1 MSDQGKDTM
10 ISSKEIFEK
19 TGISRATLNNYIK
32 LGILPRPIVK
42 RAGAAQQGAKKIG
55 FFPEEVLDRIARVKQ
70 LKRSGFTMDRIARK
84 LSASIPE
91 KTSYKF
97 PERRSLETVEQRA
110 QVISDT
116 YPEKSELNLSI
127 RDLDTPA
134 YLINHNFEIEWI
146 NSQAEELVLH
156 SKVSSISESEQ
167 RNIFKLF
174 FGWEFQDQV
183 RNWRECIAAHF
194 TFLKSRISRELLNDL
209 FKGIA
214 VREVEV
220 LGDIYDRTDGGSTA
234 MATASPVTL
243 AMKDGSTR
251 PFQIHTMSFREGTF
265 VVYIEADSLNDSV
278 LRLLTQRS
286 RVIRELLAQ
295 RMPSLVSLCVLVA
308 DLQDSARISA
318 ELPPEEYFELI
329 NGLWQTV
336 RSSFEK
342 YGGIHGRHVGDG
354 MLYYFVKK
362 PGTNYVMNAID
373 CALELR
379 RSMHEFS
386 RQWKVRKNWDN
397 ELILNIAIN
406 EGQVFFGA
414 IHSASDVEFT
424 ALGDSI
430 NSTGRLADFA
440 RNGSIWTT
448 KNVIGKLEP
457 EDRAGLRYGVRRQQ
471 REGTVFIAKSF
482 SRVVDLVDKKDPR
495 ASHFMDIATI
505 PITEVV
511 EKKS

>member
-1 MSDQGKDTM
+1 MADQDNDTM
-10 ISSKEIFEK
+10 VSSKEIFEK

-55 FFPEEVLDRIARVKQ
+55 FFPVEVLDRVAKVKQ
-70 LKRSGFTMDRIARK
+70 LKRSGHTMDSIARK
-84 LSASIPE
+84 LAAPSPE
-91 KTSYKF
+91 KTSYPF
-97 PERRSLETVEQRA
+97 PERRTREK
-110 QVISDT
+110 
-116 YPEKSELNLSI
+116 PEPAEPMPAREPGAELNLSI

-146 NSQAEELVLH
+146 NRPAEELVLH

-174 FGWEFQDQV
+174 FSWQFQDQV

-194 TFLKSRISRELLNDL
+194 TFLKPRISRELLTDL

-214 VREVEV
+214 GREVEV
-220 LGDIYDRTDGGSTA
+220 LGDIYDRTGESSAA
-234 MATASPVTL
+234 MATASPLTL
-243 AMKDGSTR
+243 AMRDGSTR
-251 PFQIHTMSFREGTF
+251 AYRIHTMSFREGIF
-265 VVYIEADSLNDSV
+265 VVYVAEENPDDSV
-278 LRLLTQRS
+278 MRLLTQRS

-308 DLQDSARISA
+308 DLQDSVRISA

-342 YGGIHGRHVGDG
+342 YGGIHGRHIGDG

-362 PGTNYVMNAID
+362 SGTNYLMNAID

-386 RQWKVRKNWDN
+386 RQWKIRKNWDN

-448 KNVIGKLEP
+448 KNVIGKLQP
-457 EDRAGLRYGVRRQQ
+457 GDRAGLRYGVRRRQ
-471 REGTVFIAKSF
+471 REGTVFIPKSF

>member
-1 MSDQGKDTM
+1 M

-42 RAGAAQQGAKKIG
+42 RAGAGQQGAKKIG
-55 FFPEEVLDRIARVKQ
+55 FFPRGVLDRIDRVKQ
-70 LKRSGFTMDRIARK
+70 LKRSGFTMDSIARQ
-84 LSASIPE
+84 LSGTISREATPGKAPYE
-91 KTSYKF
+91 L
-97 PERRSLETVEQRA
+97 PERRSLETLEQRT
-110 QVISDT
+110 QVVADT
-116 YPEKSELNLSI
+116 SAGKPELNLSI

-146 NSQAEELVLH
+146 NSQAEDMVLH
-156 SKVSSISESEQ
+156 SKVGSISESEQ

-174 FGWEFQDQV
+174 FNWEFQDQV

-194 TFLKSRISRELLNDL
+194 SFLKSRISRELLTDL

-214 VREVEV
+214 AREIKV
-220 LGDIYDRTDGGSTA
+220 LSDLYDRVDGTTAA

-243 AMKDGSTR
+243 EMKDGSTR
-251 PFQIHTMSFREGTF
+251 SFQIHTMSFREGVF
-265 VVYIEADSLNDSV
+265 VVYVAADDLNDSV

-308 DLQDSARISA
+308 DLQDSVRISA

-336 RSSFEK
+336 RGSFEK

-362 PGTNYVMNAID
+362 PGTNYLMNAID

-379 RSMHEFS
+379 RSMQEFS
-386 RQWKVRKNWDN
+386 SRWKVRKNWDN

-414 IHSASDVEFT
+414 IHSAANVEFT

-448 KNVIGKLEP
+448 KNVIGKLES
-457 EDRAGLRYGVRRQQ
+457 EERAGLRYGVRRQQ
-471 REGTVFIAKSF
+471 KDGTVFIPNSF
-482 SRVVDLVDKKDPR
+482 SRVIDLVDGKDPGI
-495 ASHFMDIATI
+495 SHVMDIANL